1 MVRTCSILVNI
12 MVKLSTERRFP
23 PDVQGSHQAEERR
36 KPPAP
41 AWRTR
46 EGAPCAERAARAP
59 KSLENALTFRT
70 TCLQFSQCATRGWA
84 SPPPPGPAPTSPHHW
99 GQTSLLGGTTHCP
112 RGNWLFTLVMLPAPE
127 SLARSLAADNNTSVM
142 HPCCP
147 SWPAGVSRSPCR
159 RPRLPASAR
168 VFRVHP
174 APALAPHRPAHPSFP
189 SAPDPPHPQPTLSG
203 RPRGAL
209 APGSWGSL
217 SSRCKPWREGTPPRA
232 GSPRDPQKPPDS
244 PLCEAG
250 AQRLSYRPVVAE
262 LRALGFHMAED
273 QTCRLFNRG
282 SRRKVSG
289 EEEFLVSF
297 QPAGWPSLA
306 APPRRHL
313 LRGRAG
319 RPHES
324 RRAPR
329 GRVPSQT
336 QPQIYFHTKTGPK
349 AVDLA

>member
-23 PDVQGSHQAEERR
+23 PDVQGSHRVEERR

-59 KSLENALTFRT
+59 KSLENALTFKT

-159 RPRLPASAR
+159 RPPQGGS
-168 VFRVHP
+168 
-174 APALAPHRPAHPSFP
+174 RPP
-189 SAPDPPHPQPTLSG
+189 
-203 RPRGAL
+203 
-209 APGSWGSL
+209 PGSSECTQLLPWHHTDL
-217 SSRCKPWREGTPPRA
+217 SIP
-232 GSPRDPQKPPDS
+232 
-244 PLCEAG
+244 
-250 AQRLSYRPVVAE
+250 
-262 LRALGFHMAED
+262 
-273 QTCRLFNRG
+273 
-282 SRRKVSG
+282 
-289 EEEFLVSF
+289 
-297 QPAGWPSLA
+297 PSLA
-306 APPRRHL
+306 LPTLPIRS
-313 LRGRAG
+313 
-319 RPHES
+319 PH
-324 RRAPR
+324 
-329 GRVPSQT
+329 
-336 QPQIYFHTKTGPK
+336 
-349 AVDLA
+349 